1 MLSTG
6 LPEIRTPA
14 SMRIASARKP
24 TTVPSLL
31 ILGTDAALSASP
43 ATPVQLSHACL
54 LAGYHAV
61 IPSSWGD
68 ELIAAG
74 VLERM
79 RYADGPRVQC
89 SCPLVARRLATHG
102 GTISDALLQFVSP
115 PVATALYLRA
125 AYAPTRPH
133 ITFAGGCPGAA
144 HESLDAAMSSE
155 ELLDSLSRAGISL
168 LLQPT
173 EFDSVIPPDRRRYY
187 SEPGGVPSRQALG
200 QLSAPAELTEI
211 KGDDVVLDLAQLLL
225 SESRTLIDPS
235 LVLRCCCSGAVGTAV
250 PGSMRERVRELEPPR
265 APTPVVDHSVSLAL
279 GTDVTGSIR
288 VSSIPAVFSICW
300 IAADSAFVVSPSSPK
315 RHVALRGLFGPKPAS
330 AAMRT
335 ARLMFRARSGSSAAH
350 RVAASSAAASGS
362 SMTAATSPDL
372 NADAVLL
379 KLGRLKE
386 RTVITIK
393 KRAIWLHNLVKHLLA
408 EIVSLDFSQAV
419 DQQNETE
426 LVPNSPSS
434 RAALR

>member
-288 VSSIPAVFSICW
+288 VSSIPAPPREPRPVRSSLAAPPA
-300 IAADSAFVVSPSSPK
+300 IAETNVRRRSPSGSRAVLGGMPLARSDTGRQLPRTFVARRRSSP
-315 RHVALRGLFGPKPAS
+315 RALHRSFIRRVVAAAPLRGRERWLWIG
-330 AAMRT
+330 AAIIVGVVG
-335 ARLMFRARSGSSAAH
+335 LGIL
-350 RVAASSAAASGS
+350 
-362 SMTAATSPDL
+362 AT
-372 NADAVLL
+372 
-379 KLGRLKE
+379 
-386 RTVITIK
+386 
-393 KRAIWLHNLVKHLLA
+393 LV
-408 EIVSLDFSQAV
+408 F
-419 DQQNETE
+419 
-426 LVPNSPSS
+426 
-434 RAALR
+434 